1 MKILAFLPSQYLT
14 DLGATLPVAP
24 ILSFPDSSIIKNGNP
39 FFIPDFDTDFSAHIY
54 FAIKISR
61 LGKSIA
67 PRFAERYYSEI
78 APALTVKADNL
89 LATLQ
94 RSGLPWT
101 SAVGF
106 DKSVAIGEFIN
117 YSEEDSFTFT
127 IHADGQEAVSI
138 PVPDKKN
145 ISDAIAEAS
154 RYNSLKMG
162 DLILIPALTPDI
174 RLIIGERLT
183 AVVNDKELLK
193 FPIK

>member
-39 FFIPDFDTDFSAHIY
+39 FFIPDFDTDFSTHIY

-89 LATLQ
+89 LAILQ

-162 DLILIPALTPDI
+162 DLILIPAQTPDI

-183 AVVNDKELLK
+183 AVVNDEELLK